1 MTAYLDDLHIRL
13 LSLPSSRPFYFCLL
27 PSVPSPPSV
36 SVSFF
41 FSTTISLRSS
51 PSFRPSVS
59 HSFSTSTSLRLPL
72 LHLSLLPSFPS
83 VILSFPLPL
92 FLHLYLPPF
101 LPFLP
106 SFRLPLL
113 TSLSPIP
120 YSLPPSTY
128 LPSLPPFLPCSRQCC
143 IRPLAWGRLPL
154 CFSLLILLPRG
165 ASSCLTWV
173 VCLGRRLCF
182 FGFGSGQLSCSR
194 PVCVISIAFF
204 IEEYITTLTCV
215 AGFIRSLRALSI

>member
-41 FSTTISLRSS
+41 FSTTVSLRSS

-72 LHLSLLPSFPS
+72 LHLSLLPSIPS

-128 LPSLPPFLPCSRQCC
+128 VPSLSPSLPPVLASVLHPPPRLGTPASLFFAFDSSSTRSLIMLDVGGLSRSPSLF
-143 IRPLAWGRLPL
+143 RRSDWGRGSCPVRGRFVLLALP
-154 CFSLLILLPRG
+154 SL
-165 ASSCLTWV
+165 
-173 VCLGRRLCF
+173 
-182 FGFGSGQLSCSR
+182 
-194 PVCVISIAFF
+194 
-204 IEEYITTLTCV
+204 
-215 AGFIRSLRALSI
+215 